1 MKTPADR
8 PRMVNVKSVVR
19 ENPYASTL
27 ALDILLDTKPGQFI
41 MLWIPGVDEKPFS
54 LSRIK
59 ERTEITVKKTGPFSE
74 KLLNVK
80 KGGQV
85 WVRGPYGNGFTLKG
99 KKICFIAGGVGLAPL
114 MPLIEEACRKR
125 KNVTVIAGFRDK
137 KNMLYQKRLSRAKAE
152 IHVVTDDGSFN
163 RKAYATDILEEQLE
177 TKTFDQLYCCG
188 PEPMMKKTLDLCL
201 KEKIESQFSTER
213 YMKCAVGICG
223 QCCLDGLRVCKDGP
237 VFTAKQLEDT
247 EFGHY
252 SRNAEGRRIAIHW

>member
-8 PRMVNVKSVVR
+8 PQMANVKSVVR
-19 ENPYASTL
+19 ENPCASTL
-27 ALDILLDTKPGQFI
+27 ALDLKLKAKPGQFI

-59 ERTEITVKKTGPFSE
+59 ERTEITVKNAGPFSE
-74 KLLNVK
+74 RLLKSK
-80 KGGQV
+80 KGSQV

-99 KKICFIAGGVGLAPL
+99 KKICFISGGVGLAPL
-114 MPLIEEACRKR
+114 MPLIEEASRKR

-137 KNMLYQKRLSRAKAE
+137 KNLLFQKRLSKAKAE

-163 RKAYATDILEEQLE
+163 RKAYATDILEEQLGI
-177 TKTFDQLYCCG
+177 KTFDQLYCCG

-201 KEKIESQFSTER
+201 KKRIPCQMSVER

-237 VFTAKQLEDT
+237 VFTGKELKNT
-247 EFGHY
+247 EFGRY
-252 SRNAEGRRIAIHW
+252 TRNAEGRRIAIHW